1 MMNLSLM
8 KTVFS
13 TVDDEWNSI
22 IASEIAS
29 RWFPEPDSVKIMRA
43 SANFSALVENDGSYY
58 TLRFNSEHLRPIEVL
73 QREIRLLL
81 ALRNFNQP
89 VQIPVK
95 SIDNNYAELIATKN
109 TRFTGVMFEYIEGE
123 IKEIS
128 QIHLDEFQRWGSAL
142 GKLHAALAK
151 NQFTQSINHPLIQ
164 DQLKSAQPPTEKGSE
179 EKAALLEWITALDSD
194 PGNYGIIHYD
204 FELDNLIWDGDQIH
218 IIDFDDTAISWFAAD
233 IAFALG
239 DLWKDIKGV
248 KDDPRYQAFIAGY
261 LRENV
266 IEDINLDLL
275 EKFHR
280 LHNFLTYHRLVKAVD
295 LEPSSKH
302 PQWLNNLIV
311 KLTALLNDYH
321 RSFTG
326 EPL

>member
-1 MMNLSLM
+1 MNLSLM

-22 IASEIAS
+22 IASKIAS
-29 RWFPEPDSVKIMRA
+29 RWIPEPDAVKIMRA
-43 SANFSALVENDGSYY
+43 SANFSALVENEGSYY

-81 ALRNFNQP
+81 ALRNFNLP
-89 VQIPVK
+89 VQVPVK
-95 SIDNNYAELIATKN
+95 SIDNNYAELITTKN
-109 TRFTGVMFEYIEGE
+109 TRFTGVMFEYIKGE

-128 QIHLDEFQRWGSAL
+128 QISLDEFQRWGSAL

-151 NQFTQSINHPLIQ
+151 NQLTQSINHPIIQ
-164 DQLKSAQPPTEKGSE
+164 DQLKSAQPPTEKGSA
-179 EKAALLEWITALDSD
+179 EKGALLEWITTLDAD

-204 FELDNLIWDGDQIH
+204 FELDNLIWTGDQIR

-233 IAFALG
+233 IAFALR

-248 KDDPRYQAFIAGY
+248 KDDPRYQAFFAGY
-261 LRENV
+261 LQENV

-275 EKFHR
+275 GKFYR

-295 LEPSSKH
+295 LEPSSKN